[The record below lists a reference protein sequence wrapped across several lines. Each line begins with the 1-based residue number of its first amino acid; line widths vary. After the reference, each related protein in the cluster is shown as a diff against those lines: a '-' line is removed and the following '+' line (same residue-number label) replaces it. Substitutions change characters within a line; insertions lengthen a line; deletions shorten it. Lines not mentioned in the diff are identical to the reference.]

1 MADNTLAIIKRPS
14 RLRIWLRSRKKKRL
28 NRSRWMD
35 LFLFLFL
42 ALFGLFSIWP
52 LIYVINNAFKPLD
65 ELLKFPP
72 KLFVTNP
79 TTENFSS
86 LFRILNDSWVP
97 PLRYIFNTLFYTFV
111 ATGVH
116 VIIAA
121 MAAYPL
127 AKYKFPGKDL
137 LFGIVV
143 ASLMF
148 ATEVTAVPNYIIL
161 SKLGLIN
168 TPLAVV
174 LPAFAASLGLYL
186 LKQFME
192 QIPDVLIESARIDGA
207 NEMTILF
214 RIVMPQVKPAILT
227 LIIFA
232 FQGLWTTGSG
242 LVVYNE
248 RLKTMTDAIASIA
261 SAGTATVARAGVI
274 GAASLLMI
282 SVPIIVFIISQAQVV
297 ETMATSGI
305 K

>member
-1 MADNTLAIIKRPS
+1 MNNNTYTAPLKKPS
-14 RLRIWLRSRKKKRL
+14 RFRIWLRSKKKKRL

-42 ALFGLFSIWP
+42 GLFGLFSIWP
-52 LIYVINNAFKPLD
+52 LVYVINNAFKPLD
-65 ELLKFPP
+65 ELFRFPP
-72 KLFVTNP
+72 KLFVVNP

-97 PLRYIFNTLFYTFV
+97 TLRYFFNTIFYTAF
-111 ATGVH
+111 ATGIH

-127 AKYKFPGKDL
+127 AKYKFPGKNI

-148 ATEVTAVPNYIIL
+148 AVEVTAVPNYIIL

-207 NEMTILF
+207 NDMTILF
-214 RIVMPQVKPAILT
+214 KIVMPQVKPAILT
-227 LIIFA
+227 LIIFS
-232 FQGLWTTGSG
+232 FQGLWTAGTGT
-242 LVVYNE
+242 VVYQE
-248 RLKTMTDAIASIA
+248 KFKTMTDAISSIV
-261 SAGTATVARAGVI
+261 SAGIARAGVA

-282 SVPIIVFIISQAQVV
+282 SIPILVFIISQSQVV